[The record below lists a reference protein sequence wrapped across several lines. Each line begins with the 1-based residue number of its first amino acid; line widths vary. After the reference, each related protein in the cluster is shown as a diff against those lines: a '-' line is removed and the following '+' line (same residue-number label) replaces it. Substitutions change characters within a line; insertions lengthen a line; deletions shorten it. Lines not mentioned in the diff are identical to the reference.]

1 MNKNKFLE
9 FRILS
14 ALMITEGAEGI
25 RSVALPF
32 LVYGAT
38 GKLSYASL
46 VAVAGAIPA
55 VVVGIIGSP
64 QVEKL
69 NRKNIIIYSNIIR
82 SILLITLP
90 FTWGAVGI
98 PAIMLIS
105 FISAALGSLEKPS
118 MYSSLPVIFGERY
131 QEFIGKRA
139 GVSFLMQSIGP
150 VSGGALV
157 GFFGAN
163 WTLFICGFFYV
174 LYAII
179 IATIKNF
186 DSGYADRS
194 ALFKNKKNIHMIR
207 EGIDVARSVPALKTM
222 YIFWFF
228 SMSAVPIGVL
238 SAVPYISNNL
248 NLTSFEYGIASTF
261 YGVATIVSS
270 LVAGKMKFFGS
281 PRRWLLLSGI
291 VYGIVNLL
299 MGFEPNF
306 ILFCILWFV
315 WGIAYGPEEVVGNL
329 VFVKSS
335 PEEMQGRLFSLMTVV
350 MTGGMLVGNSVVGPI
365 SDIFGPQ
372 WAMFLAGLIFLLST
386 IFSFAF
392 GRGAKEISL
401 IKIYDPPVSE
411 QK

>member
-1 MNKNKFLE
+1 
-9 FRILS
+9 
-14 ALMITEGAEGI
+14 MITEGAEGI

-32 LVYGAT
+32 LVFGAT

-46 VAVAGAIPA
+46 VAVSGAIPA
-55 VVVGIIGSP
+55 VIVGIIGSP

-90 FTWGAVGI
+90 ITWDSFGV
-98 PAIMLIS
+98 PAIMAIS
-105 FISAALGSLEKPS
+105 FVSAALGSLEKPS
-118 MYSSLPVIFGERY
+118 MYSSLPIIFGERY
-131 QEFIGKRA
+131 QDFIGKRA
-139 GVSFLMQSIGP
+139 GISFLMQSIGP
-150 VSGGALV
+150 VAGGALV
-157 GFFGAN
+157 GFLGASK
-163 WTLFICGFFYV
+163 TLFICGFFYA

-207 EGIDVARSVPALKTM
+207 EGIEVAKSIPELKTM

-261 YGVATIVSS
+261 YGVATVASS
-270 LVAGKMKFFGS
+270 LVAGKMKFSGS
-281 PRRWLLLSGI
+281 PRVWLLLSGI
-291 VYGIVNLL
+291 VYGAVNLI

-306 ILFCILWFV
+306 MLFCILWFI
-315 WGIAYGPEEVVGNL
+315 WGLAYGPEEVVGNL

-335 PEEMQGRLFSLMTVV
+335 PKEMQGRLFSLMTVV
-350 MTGGMLVGNSVVGPI
+350 MTGGMLLGNSVVGPI
-365 SDIFGPQ
+365 SDAFGPQ
-372 WAMFLAGLIFLLST
+372 WAMFLAGIIFISST
-386 IFSFAF
+386 VFSFAF
-392 GRGAKEISL
+392 GKGAKRISL
-401 IKIYDPPVSE
+401 IKLYDPQTSI
-411 QK
+411 KK